1 MFLKY
6 ILNEDSESMIK
17 QVYDQM
23 KKESRK
29 EDFVSQVKDM
39 IEMDIEM
46 GDNEIKEMSVNK
58 WKNLVKEKTKETA
71 FKYLV
76 SENNKKKRSTL

>member
-1 MFLKY
+1 
-6 ILNEDSESMIK
+6 MIK

-39 IEMDIEM
+39 KEMDIEM

-71 FKYLV
+71 SKYLV
-76 SENNKKKRSTL
+76 SENFKTLKLRDVIKLKYVAQI